1 MSEDDSLPSAPLC
14 ALVPDEEWARLT
26 RYPEQTY
33 LAGRALLRQGDR
45 GTHVLALV
53 DGLVKVV
60 RTEPDGRQRLLGF
73 RGRGEILGEMALQ
86 PESVRM
92 ADVWALRKS
101 RACIVPAQDFHRFVQ
116 EAKLARPI
124 FELAWNRMREQAELC
139 EGAVHERLA
148 LALLRLVTAAG
159 EGKQGKH
166 CFSLTREELAQHID
180 AGRKAVSKAL
190 ERLGPDCVSVGNRRI
205 EVVSVEGLRKVAGGH
220 AAG

>member
-14 ALVPDEEWARLT
+14 ALLPDEEWARLA

-33 LAGRALLRQGDR
+33 LAGRTLLRQGDP

-53 DGLVKVV
+53 EGLVKVV
-60 RTEPDGRQRLLGF
+60 RTEPDGRQRVLSF

-86 PESVRM
+86 PSSVRM
-92 ADVWALRKS
+92 ADVRALRKS

-116 EAKLARPI
+116 ENKLARPI
-124 FELAWNRMREQAELC
+124 FELAWNRMREQVELC

-148 LALLRLVTAAG
+148 LALLRLVAAAG
-159 EGKQGKH
+159 GGKP

-180 AGRKAVSKAL
+180 VGRKAVSKAL
-190 ERLGPDCVSVGNRRI
+190 ERLGPDCVRVGNRRI
-205 EVVSVEGLRKVAGGH
+205 EVVSVAGLRKAAGGH
-220 AAG
+220 VGG